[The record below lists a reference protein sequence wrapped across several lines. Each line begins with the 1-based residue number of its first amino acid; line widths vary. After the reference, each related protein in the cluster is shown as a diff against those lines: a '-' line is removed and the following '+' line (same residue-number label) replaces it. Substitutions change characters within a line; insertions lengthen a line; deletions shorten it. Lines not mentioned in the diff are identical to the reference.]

1 MVFVPHVPQGSRMTR
16 PIALSGSDAT
26 PSEQEDLLDIH
37 RAAQFLNVSETS
49 LRRWTN
55 AGSLAC
61 FRLGRK
67 RERRF
72 RRSDL
77 LAFAGGPSPLPS
89 GSSQGPRSHLCGLY
103 ASDLSR
109 VTLAAAFLAEALEP
123 RRVCFLA
130 AAHTVRDQILGDLE
144 QRRPSLHTD
153 VNAGRLVLSEYA
165 TSVPAQCAY
174 WETSW
179 AAAAKA
185 GAQSFCVVGD
195 VSGGALSNQL
205 ERYEV
210 IEYERRYDEVSQR
223 FPVTTLCLYDVRRS
237 SGLEVL
243 DLLKCH
249 RDLFRHPVETVLS

>member
-1 MVFVPHVPQGSRMTR
+1 MTTQ
-16 PIALSGSDAT
+16 IATRGSDAT
-26 PSEQEDLLDIH
+26 PGEQEALLDIH
-37 RAAQFLNVSETS
+37 RAAQFLKVSETS

-55 AGSLAC
+55 AGALAC

-77 LAFAGGPSPLPS
+77 LAFAAAQPLGASPLPS
-89 GSSQGPRSHLCGLY
+89 GSSQGHKSHLCGLY

-123 RRVCFLA
+123 RRVCFLTA
-130 AAHTVRDQILGDLE
+130 DHAVRDQILSDLE
-144 QRRPSLHTD
+144 RRRPSLDAD

-195 VSGGALSNQL
+195 VSGGALSAQL

-223 FPVTTLCLYDVRRS
+223 FPVATLCLYDVRRS

-249 RDLFRHPVETVLS
+249 RDLFRHPVETLLS

>member
-1 MVFVPHVPQGSRMTR
+1 MTTR
-16 PIALSGSDAT
+16 IAASGSDAT

-77 LAFAGGPSPLPS
+77 LAFAGEQPLGGSPLPS
-89 GSSQGPRSHLCGLY
+89 GSSQSHKSHLCGLY
-103 ASDLSR
+103 ASELSR
-109 VTLAAAFLAEALEP
+109 VTLAAAFLAEALKP

-130 AAHTVRDQILGDLE
+130 AAHNVRDQILGELE
-144 QRRPSLHTD
+144 RRRPSLNAD
-153 VNAGRLVLSEYA
+153 VSAGRLVLSEYA
-165 TSVPAQCAY
+165 PSVPAQCTY

-179 AAAAKA
+179 ATAAKA

-195 VSGGALSNQL
+195 VSGGALSHQL
-205 ERYEV
+205 QRYEV

-223 FPVTTLCLYDVRRS
+223 FPVVTLCLYDVRRC

-243 DLLKCH
+243 DLLKYH